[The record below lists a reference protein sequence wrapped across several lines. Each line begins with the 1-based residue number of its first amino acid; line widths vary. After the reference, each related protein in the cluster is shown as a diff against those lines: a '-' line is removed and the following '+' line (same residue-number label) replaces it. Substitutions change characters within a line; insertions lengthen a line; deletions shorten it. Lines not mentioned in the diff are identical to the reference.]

1 MKGLKYGIIGVSGS
15 GKSTLQDILLGLL
28 PPDRGIVNFKSL
40 DLAVQE
46 NRLYFHSHVS
56 HVPQTPLIIN
66 TSIKKNILY
75 GSNVLDDEKLMRCI
89 VNTALEDLIRNESLE
104 FNCGENGINLSG
116 GQKQRLAIARA
127 LYSDKEILF
136 LDECTSALDVETEE
150 FILKN
155 IFNSYKEKTVIS
167 ITHKKNTLYLY
178 DNIIRVYDGK
188 IFYKK
193 KK

>member
-1 MKGLKYGIIGVSGS
+1 
-15 GKSTLQDILLGLL
+15 
-28 PPDRGIVNFKSL
+28 
-40 DLAVQE
+40 
-46 NRLYFHSHVS
+46 
-56 HVPQTPLIIN
+56 
-66 TSIKKNILY
+66 
-75 GSNVLDDEKLMRCI
+75 
-89 VNTALEDLIRNESLE
+89 
-104 FNCGENGINLSG
+104 
-116 GQKQRLAIARA
+116 RA

-188 IFYKK
+188 IFYIEQK
-193 KK
+193 